1 LGNSIGEKSIDSF
14 LLLSRFL
21 SQNIKFFLVSLRS
34 FITCHDN
41 KSIKHFPHTINLIGN
56 FSIGELI
63 LENDGDS
70 RITINKP
77 KVSKYLSFLI
87 NIERLIY
94 LILVPCVNIFI
105 IQFYHVPD

>member
-1 LGNSIGEKSIDSF
+1 M
-14 LLLSRFL
+14 LLSRFL
-21 SQNIKFFLVSLRS
+21 SQNIKLFLISLRS

-70 RITINKP
+70 RITINKQ

-87 NIERLIY
+87 NKERLSY
-94 LILVPCVNIFI
+94 LILVPCVIIFI
-105 IQFYHVPD
+105 IRFYLVQD